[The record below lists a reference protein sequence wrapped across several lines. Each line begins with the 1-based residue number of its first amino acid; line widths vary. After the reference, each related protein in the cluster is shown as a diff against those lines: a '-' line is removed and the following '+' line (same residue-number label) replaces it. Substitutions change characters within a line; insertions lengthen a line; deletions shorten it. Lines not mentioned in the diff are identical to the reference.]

1 MSLATPS
8 QTDQSSNGGLSPVVT
23 PKKVKLTDKTLSQS
37 MDKAYLALL
46 FLASLTILAIVIG
59 LFVQLI
65 ISSSPS
71 FKAYGFGFFVKD
83 DWDPVKNVFA
93 ARPFILS
100 TLYSSLIAL
109 LISVPIS
116 LGTAIFLSEISPRWL
131 RTPLS
136 FLVELLAAVPSVV
149 YGLWAIFVMIPLVV
163 KYIETPISVA
173 HWIVKIPIWKNH
185 LQWVTVRN
193 LYLSKSPFFDM
204 PPNGTDMLAAGL
216 VLAIMVTPYI
226 TAVSRDILKAIPRS
240 VREGSYALGSTKWEA
255 INLVVLPFARA
266 GITGGV
272 ILGLGRALGE
282 TMAVTMVCGNGT
294 GAFKLSLFNQ
304 CSTMAS
310 VIANE
315 LGDASGPH
323 LSALIE
329 IGFVLFLTTMLVNT
343 AARLLIFFTAKDI
356 QGGGKKL

>member
-1 MSLATPS
+1 MSLTTPS
-8 QTDQSSNGGLSPVVT
+8 PSNQPLTNNLSPVGS
-23 PKKVKLTDKTLSQS
+23 PKKVSLTDRTLSQS
-37 MDKAYLALL
+37 LDKAYVALL
-46 FLASLTILAIVIG
+46 FVASLTILVIVFG
-59 LFVQLI
+59 LFLQLV
-65 ISSSPS
+65 ISAAPS
-71 FKAYGFGFFVKD
+71 FKAFGFGFFVKD
-83 DWDPVKNVFA
+83 DWDPGRDIYA

-116 LGTAIFLSEISPRWL
+116 IGTAIFLSEICPKWL

-149 YGLWAIFVMIPLVV
+149 YGLWAIFVMIPLLVTYV
-163 KYIETPISVA
+163 ETPISNV
-173 HWIVKIPIWKNH
+173 HWLTKLP
-185 LQWVTVRN
+185 L
-193 LYLSKSPFFDM
+193 FDM

-226 TAVSRDILKAIPRS
+226 TAVSRDILRAIPRS

-282 TMAVTMVCGNGT
+282 TMAVTMVCGNGM
-294 GAFKLSLFNQ
+294 GVFRLSLFNQ

-310 VIANE
+310 VIAND
-315 LGDASGPH
+315 LGDASGVH
-323 LSALIE
+323 ISALIE
-329 IGFVLFLTTMLVNT
+329 IGFVLFIVTMLVNT

>member
-1 MSLATPS
+1 MSIVNSAPAG
-8 QTDQSSNGGLSPVVT
+8 QNFAQPPAKGVT
-23 PKKVKLTDKTLSQS
+23 SIREKTVSGT
-37 MDKAYLALL
+37 MDRVYFTLL
-46 FLASLTILAIVIG
+46 LIASATILLIVVG
-59 LFVQLI
+59 LFVQLSL
-65 ISSSPS
+65 SSKESL
-71 FKAYGFGFFVKD
+71 KAFGLGFFIRD
-83 DWDPVKNVFA
+83 DWNPVTNIFA

-100 TLYSSLIAL
+100 TLYSSFIAL

-116 LGTAIFLSEISPRWL
+116 IGSAIFLSETCPKRL

-149 YGLWAIFVMIPLVV
+149 YGLWAIFVMIPLVT
-163 KYIETPISVA
+163 KYIETPIS
-173 HWIVKIPIWKNH
+173 N
-185 LQWVTVRN
+185 N
-193 LYLSKSPFFDM
+193 SFLSRLPLFTGS
-204 PPNGTDMLAAGL
+204 PNGTDMLAAGL

-226 TAVSRDILKAIPRS
+226 TAVSRDILRAIPRS

-282 TMAVTMVCGNGT
+282 TMAVTMVCGNGM
-294 GAFKLSLFNQ
+294 GPFKLSLFNQ

-310 VIANE
+310 VIAND
-315 LGDASGPH
+315 LGDASGVH

-329 IGFVLFLTTMLVNT
+329 IGLVLFLTTMIVN
-343 AARLLIFFTAKDI
+343 AGARLLIYFTAKDI